1 MFPRLAATGLSLLI
15 SLPLLGVGCAT
26 APPPPEDPGFDFFA
40 QSMAED
46 DPWHGKVSEWQER
59 AQLIE
64 SRDGRLDLPVELPG
78 PELASKSGE
87 LSIKMAGF
95 ALAQKRAVARRINI
109 WSQVQSHEFYQV
121 EDDEDPKGDHWP
133 TFEELLDNNGDD
145 CDGLDLIP
153 YQLLLEFGFPREQ
166 VYRAI
171 VRRDVN
177 RKNHMVTL
185 WFEDPKDPWV
195 LDATG
200 AMVLEM
206 TRFSDVDGWTPT
218 KMFNE
223 TQQYKVVQ
231 RRASESF
238 ALVRD

>member
-1 MFPRLAATGLSLLI
+1 MHSRLAATGQSLLI
-15 SLPLLGVGCAT
+15 SLALLSAGCAT
-26 APPPPEDPGFDFFA
+26 APPPEETHFDFFA
-40 QSMAED
+40 QSMGED
-46 DPWHGKVSEWQER
+46 DPWFGKVSEWQGR
-59 AQLIE
+59 ARYAD
-64 SRDGRLDLPVELPG
+64 SREALPDLPLDLAEPKR
-78 PELASKSGE
+78 ASQSAV
-87 LSIKMAGF
+87 LSVKMAGF
-95 ALAQKRAVARRINI
+95 ALARKRAVARRINI
-109 WSQVQSHEFYQV
+109 WAQVQSHEFYLV
-121 EDDEDPKGDHWP
+121 EDDEDPTGDHWP

-153 YQLLLEFGFPREQ
+153 YHLLLEFGFPREQ

-171 VRRDVN
+171 VRRDNN

-206 TRFSDVDGWTPT
+206 TRFSAVDGWTPT

-223 TQQYKVVQ
+223 TKQYKVVQ